1 MRIFIIEDDLW
12 YSELLVYHLSL
23 NPDYEIYKFHT
34 AKDALANIHLRPDV
48 ITLDYSLTDATGIDV
63 LRKIKSFNADIE
75 VIIISGQD
83 DVKTAIGLLREG
95 AYDYFVKDDETKDR
109 LWNAIIK
116 IKNSNSLRKE
126 VEELR
131 EEVVQKYDFSKN
143 LLGNSEAMK
152 KVYSLIN
159 KATQSNITVS
169 ITGETGTGKEV
180 VAKTIHYHSDRAK
193 KPFVAINTAA
203 IPKELLES
211 ELFGHEK
218 GAFTGAI
225 NRKIG
230 KFEEANGGTLFL
242 DEIGELDLNLQ
253 AKLLRVLQEKELT
266 RVGGNGIVKIDCRI
280 VVATH
285 KNLFD
290 EVQKGNFREDLY
302 YRLLGLPITL
312 PALRDRGND
321 ILLIAKNF
329 IDNFCKENKLEKKT
343 LSPEA
348 QQKLLNYS
356 YPGNV
361 RELSAII
368 NLAVVM
374 SDDQMILPDHIILQ
388 NSASLDNLLAVELTL
403 GEYNKI
409 IIQHYMEKFSGD
421 VIKVAEKLAIGK
433 STLYRMIQQGF
444 IKQKQH

>member
-1 MRIFIIEDDLW
+1 
-12 YSELLVYHLSL
+12 
-23 NPDYEIYKFHT
+23 
-34 AKDALANIHLRPDV
+34 
-48 ITLDYSLTDATGIDV
+48 
-63 LRKIKSFNADIE
+63 
-75 VIIISGQD
+75 
-83 DVKTAIGLLREG
+83 
-95 AYDYFVKDDETKDR
+95 
-109 LWNAIIK
+109 
-116 IKNSNSLRKE
+116 
-126 VEELR
+126 
-131 EEVVQKYDFSKN
+131 
-143 LLGNSEAMK
+143 
-152 KVYSLIN
+152 
-159 KATQSNITVS
+159 
-169 ITGETGTGKEV
+169 
-180 VAKTIHYHSDRAK
+180 
-193 KPFVAINTAA
+193 
-203 IPKELLES
+203 
-211 ELFGHEK
+211 
-218 GAFTGAI
+218 
-225 NRKIG
+225 
-230 KFEEANGGTLFL
+230 
-242 DEIGELDLNLQ
+242 
-253 AKLLRVLQEKELT
+253 VLQEKELT

-329 IDNFCKENKLEKKT
+329 IDNFCKENKLERKT
-343 LSPEA
+343 LNPEA

-374 SDDQMILPDHIILQ
+374 SDDQTILPEHIILQ

-409 IIQHYMEKFSGD
+409 IIQHYMDKYSGD